1 MSARFQRKMAIDASQ
16 QGAGAI
22 GFAVAAALLVAA
34 CQSTPPIPTLKTR
47 TVMLRCD
54 REYNEGYLLP
64 VDLVFIPNGDDMNA
78 ITEIGPDDWFD
89 SDKRGQW
96 AFRQSVSLLPGER
109 QTVVVDLQ
117 RPAQPVAMVI
127 FADYINLNSPKGQM
141 VVFDT
146 GAAETENVFVTV
158 DGLLH

>member
-1 MSARFQRKMAIDASQ
+1 MDARGPQEMTGKRYERSTGGLALAF
-16 QGAGAI
+16 
-22 GFAVAAALLVAA
+22 AAALIVAA

-47 TVMLRCD
+47 TLMLHCD
-54 REYNEGYLLP
+54 REYNDGYLLP
-64 VDLVFIPNGDDMNA
+64 VDLVFIPNGEDMNT

-89 SDKRGQW
+89 SDKRDQW

-109 QTVVVDLQ
+109 RTVAVDLR

-127 FADYINLNSPKGQM
+127 FANFINLGSPKGQM